1 MNFTPTPH
9 KSQGATLGST
19 PAQSRFRSSLV
30 PMSRPSPAR
39 PFQPAAKPT
48 GTLRTTRPARDLF
61 GTTTPKA
68 TRSTQFA
75 PTLSPAVTKAA
86 AGARKFASG
95 KKNTG
100 AGMAATT
107 STELFKMRIPE
118 PDPDLTGEAL
128 AKSIPEALTRKGTV
142 YADQYLADKCPPQ
155 FDDLQRRQFF
165 CILDL
170 RRLKHAANEIFAKK
184 DWKLNILN
192 FAKEYEKSR
201 GLIMLHYGLY
211 EFKNVKPSEEVM
223 RRWRAAH
230 GLPNPEP
237 EKAVAK
243 PPVSFNSSISSATP
257 GLGKRKADDDLQ
269 PRDNALKASTA
280 NQNKKR
286 NVEVEEAPTTDDAP
300 KFAPSPTKSKRKTAQ
315 TGEDADESQ
324 RNKMQKTPSSA
335 RSRLEGIINNV
346 QSGSTTPAGTPLKRP
361 ALDQSQSL
369 FASKKQTDSSQ
380 NSSFAVKAN
389 PFASTNGA
397 TGGAPQLKSS
407 LFQPG
412 QTLNGDSGSVL
423 SGHKFGVAPAAG
435 SGNIFGYL
443 SESSAPSSGNEK
455 EDADDEPDP
464 ESESENEQGSQE
476 VVPSEEPSAAAST
489 GTATPPIQG
498 ASSIFN
504 LGKPTT
510 ASAPFGASTKPAE
523 STAKGGLFGRVSFG
537 SDGQPLRAA
546 SAEVV
551 PRPPSPAKEAEPE
564 PAQST
569 TPAAKV
575 PGDFTFN
582 PATTPINFS
591 SKGSLNFAPKPA
603 AETAL
608 AKPNGPDGTTASSA
622 PSLFGAKPAEQPP
635 APSATP
641 SSQPL
646 FGNSKPTPEPGTS
659 TLNGGSAQSIFGTQK
674 PASTTPPVLGTPQ
687 KAAGTEPA
695 AKEPVKN
702 IFGALGTPQKTTETE
717 AAKEPAKSIF
727 GTPAP
732 MSNANPAAPS
742 TPLFGAL
749 KKPSETG
756 QSAPNG
762 GTASSIFSNGASTP
776 STNILGA
783 SAAAPGTSSLSKR
796 ENDDSEGRSAK
807 RSVFGRSEDPSDQP
821 PKRGSLFGTSQP
833 DATAAPPVHSA
844 KPIFG
849 GSSSLF
855 GSTTPKPDTTAPA
868 SSFTSNASAT
878 APIFS
883 FGASAP
889 SEPKR
894 PDSASAHTNNN
905 IFGTP
910 APAASTPSFTFGA
923 QGTPAKD
930 TTTGPSFT
938 FGTQSTPAR
947 DVSAAP
953 SPVFSFGGTQASAP
967 APSFGGTQS
976 TAAAPSFGGFGS
988 QANGSGPAKIDF
1000 NFSGSSAPGGNSS
1013 SFVFGGDQNQTS
1025 NTGSFTFTAGG
1036 PGPSNT
1042 NGQSFGGTST
1052 TPTPAGSFN
1061 FQFGG
1066 PSTPK
1071 PAEQGSSFTFGSQP
1085 NEQAGAPGFSFTSS
1099 TPQAAPP
1106 KASSIFS
1113 GLLQPG
1119 GGSSTGASK

>member
-1 MNFTPTPH
+1 MNFNPTPR

-39 PFQPAAKPT
+39 SFQPAAKPT

-61 GTTTPKA
+61 GTATPRS

-237 EKAVAK
+237 EKVVAK
-243 PPVSFNSSISSATP
+243 PPASFNSSVGNATP

-269 PRDNALKASTA
+269 PRDNALKASTV

-286 NVEVEEAPTTDDAP
+286 NVEVEEVPTTDDAP
-300 KFAPSPTKSKRKTAQ
+300 KFAPSPTKSKRKTEQ
-315 TGEDADESQ
+315 VVEEDPDESQ

-369 FASKKQTDSSQ
+369 FASKKQTDGPQ
-380 NSSFAVKAN
+380 NSPFALKSN

-397 TGGAPQLKSS
+397 TSGAPQLKSS

-455 EDADDEPDP
+455 DDADDEPDT
-464 ESESENEQGSQE
+464 ESESENGQGSQE

-498 ASSIFN
+498 AGIFN

-510 ASAPFGASTKPAE
+510 TLAPFGAPTKPTE
-523 STAKGGLFGRVSFG
+523 NTAKGGLFGRVSFG

-546 SAEVV
+546 SAEEA
-551 PRPPSPAKEAEPE
+551 PRPSSPVKESVPE
-564 PAQST
+564 PVQST

-591 SKGSLNFAPKPA
+591 SKGSLGSSVFGAKPA
-603 AETAL
+603 VETAS
-608 AKPNGPDGTTASSA
+608 AQPKESGVTNSSSVS
-622 PSLFGAKPAEQPP
+622 SLFGAKPAELPP
-635 APSATP
+635 AASAPP

-646 FGNSKPTPEPGTS
+646 FGSSKQNPEAATS
-659 TLNGGSAQSIFGTQK
+659 TSNGGSAQSIFGTQK
-674 PASTTPPVLGTPQ
+674 PASAAPPMFGTPQ
-687 KAAGTEPA
+687 KAADTEPT
-695 AKEPVKN
+695 KN
-702 IFGALGTPQKTTETE
+702 IFGAFDTPQKATETQV
-717 AAKEPAKSIF
+717 AKEPAKSIF

-732 MSNANPAAPS
+732 KSNANSAAPS

-756 QSAPNG
+756 QAAPNG
-762 GTASSIFSNGASTP
+762 ATAPSIFSNGVSTP
-776 STNILGA
+776 STNIFGA
-783 SAAAPGTSSLSKR
+783 STSAPETSSSKR
-796 ENDDSEGRSAK
+796 EYDDSEGRPAK
-807 RSVFGRSEDPSDQP
+807 RHVFGKPAEDSSDQP

-833 DATAAPPVHSA
+833 DTTTAPSVQDT

-849 GSSSLF
+849 GSSTLF
-855 GSTTPKPDTTAPA
+855 GSTTPKPDATAPA
-868 SSFTSNASAT
+868 SSFASNASAA

-889 SEPKR
+889 SEPKHQ
-894 PDSASAHTNNN
+894 DLASASAGINNN

-930 TTTGPSFT
+930 ATTGPSFT

-953 SPVFSFGGTQASAP
+953 SPVFSFGGTQPSAP

-988 QANGSGPAKIDF
+988 QANGPGPAKIDF

-1013 SFVFGGDQNQTS
+1013 SFVFGGDQNQAP

-1042 NGQSFGGTST
+1042 NGQSFGGASNT
-1052 TPTPAGSFN
+1052 TTPAGSFN

-1085 NEQAGAPGFSFTSS
+1085 NEHAGAPGFSFTSS

-1106 KASSIFS
+1106 KAPSVFG

-1119 GGSSTGASK
+1119 GGTSTGASK